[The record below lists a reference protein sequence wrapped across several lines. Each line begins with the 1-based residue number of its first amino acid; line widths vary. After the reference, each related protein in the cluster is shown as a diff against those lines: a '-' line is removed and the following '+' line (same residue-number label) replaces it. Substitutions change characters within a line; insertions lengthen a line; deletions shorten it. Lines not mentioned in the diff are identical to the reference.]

1 MFGAFG
7 ALAFVGGVVF
17 LGCSNEAEKCER
29 LGTCSPPSS
38 GSGGGGTSTCVPS
51 KNALPVSDSCGIF
64 VSTSLGD
71 DGGDGSKSDPVRT
84 LAKAID
90 LAVQGGTSVYAC
102 AETFAEAVTVPAGM
116 LFFGGLACSTDW
128 RYAAGEKT
136 TVEAPSDGIGL
147 RLAGGGTGTTRVED
161 VLVKAADATVPGGSS
176 IAGLIEEGV
185 SAEFA
190 RCEFEA
196 GNGRDGAKGETPM
209 DPVGPADPTDPA
221 IRGQDGVKACNG
233 TVATGNLG
241 GAGAANALCSTA
253 MGGNGGTGHEGSGED
268 GTDGQPAGALG
279 LHGVGQ
285 PAMGVWNCITGAG
298 QLGDIGAD
306 GAPGAGA
313 SEAELGSL
321 SATGYA
327 GIAGTSGADAAPGQS
342 GGGGGAAKGKVG
354 CNGASGGGGGA
365 GGCGG
370 KGGAGGQAGG
380 ASIAL
385 IVLNAD
391 IVFTDVKLAA
401 SNAGNGGDGGDG
413 QAGGIGGLG
422 GLGGLG
428 DTNAPITAKAC
439 AGGDGGPGGVGGKG
453 GGGRGG
459 HSIGLA
465 FTGSQPP
472 VDGVSIITGMPG
484 MGGASAGGV
493 IQAAVGAKAS
503 TQAFP

>member
-71 DGGDGSKSDPVRT
+71 DGGDGSKSNPVRT

-196 GNGRDGAKGETPM
+196 GNGRDGAAGEPYSDAAM
-209 DPVGPADPTDPA
+209 SGGSGSA
-221 IRGQDGVKACNG
+221 GEGAC
-233 TVATGNLG
+233 T
-241 GAGAANALCSTA
+241 AAQVF
-253 MGGNGGTGHEGSGED
+253 GGTGATNVCGDVTSGGGFGGIGTTNTGGDGSDGFPSGTSNEGTGESVSPCTDGSVGDSGAPGDPGIGGSTLGSLDATGYIGAAGGD
-268 GTDGQPAGALG
+268 GGPGQPAQGG
-279 LHGVGQ
+279 
-285 PAMGVWNCITGAG
+285 
-298 QLGDIGAD
+298 
-306 GAPGAGA
+306 
-313 SEAELGSL
+313 
-321 SATGYA
+321 
-327 GIAGTSGADAAPGQS
+327 
-342 GGGGGAAKGKVG
+342 GGGGGAKGGTGAIK
-354 CNGASGGGGGA
+354 CINMTMANGASGGGGGA

-370 KGGAGGQAGG
+370 AGGRAGAAGG

-385 IVLNAD
+385 VSLDAEITFDAVTL
-391 IVFTDVKLAA
+391 K
-401 SNAGNGGDGGDG
+401 SGDGGR
-413 QAGGIGGLG
+413 
-422 GLGGLG
+422 
-428 DTNAPITAKAC
+428 
-439 AGGDGGPGGVGGKG
+439 GGDGGPGQSGGDGGIGGPGGAIGAATALNAGCAGGAGGTGGAGGQG

-459 HSIGLA
+459 HSIGIA

-472 VDGVSIITGMPG
+472 VDGVTITTGTPG